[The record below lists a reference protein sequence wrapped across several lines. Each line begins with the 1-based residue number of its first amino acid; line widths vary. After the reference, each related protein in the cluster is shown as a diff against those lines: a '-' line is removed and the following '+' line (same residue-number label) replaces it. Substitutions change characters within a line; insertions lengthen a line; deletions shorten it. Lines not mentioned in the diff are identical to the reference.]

1 VRANEPK
8 SNVYIPVAIDAER
21 EVDGDQMFRVTYLV
35 ITTDA
40 PASVWQI
47 DLPPLARLQGIGALG
62 LLGVVF
68 TTMRRS
74 SPGEE
79 ADYGIFAGAADVA
92 AIFALEE
99 ETPLLSVQIQDV
111 WIPAAWFTHAESWDV
126 SDDKRA
132 HRAERGDVYRI
143 GLGVFQ
149 NAYRFTAADI
159 TLDDLLSTDWVGQI
173 VYSPVETESFL
184 GWAGD
189 QIELT
194 KRSFRSKELKLR
206 YREGQSADA

>member
-21 EVDGDQMFRVTYLV
+21 EVDGHPMVRVTYFV
-35 ITTDA
+35 ISSDA
-40 PASVWQI
+40 PAAVWQI

-68 TTMRRS
+68 TTMHRS
-74 SPGEE
+74 SPGVE
-79 ADYGIFAGAADVA
+79 ADYEIFAQAADVA
-92 AIFALEE
+92 AIFTLES

-111 WIPAAWFTHAESWDV
+111 WIPAGWFMNAESWDV
-126 SDDKRA
+126 SDPRA
-132 HRAERGDVYRI
+132 THRPERGDVYRV
-143 GLGVFQ
+143 GLEVFQ
-149 NAYRFTAADI
+149 SAYRYTSFDI
-159 TLDDLLSTDWVGQI
+159 TIDELLSTDWMGQI

-184 GWAGD
+184 EWAED

-194 KRSFRSKELKLR
+194 KRTFESKELKLR
-206 YREGQSADA
+206 YREGQSVDA